1 MDGKHTIDYNKSHIS
16 WYKWSSKWSLG
27 DFFWLETRHFAS
39 CNFNNFFWFRS
50 TLGIVLKPSW
60 IGFLMEDY
68 LMHPHYNNLVHGSTS
83 GWDQSECPTKIRLEV
98 EASPLANKEENY
110 HGYYHG
116 ALRYWSLTPNDLA
129 CHDLGESGKY
139 TKKWIENKFVIDIM
153 GWSFGDFV
161 IGSLKYRELPSLKF
175 LFHPVRVHY
184 IHFKLKYIQSY
195 TLRGVVLLW
204 KS

>member
-16 WYKWSSKWSLG
+16 WYKWSLG

-39 CNFNNFFWFRS
+39 CNFNNFFWFHS
-50 TLGIVLKPSW
+50 TLGIVLKPSR
-60 IGFLMEDY
+60 IGFLIEDY

-83 GWDQSECPTKIRLEV
+83 GWDQSECPTKIRLEI

-116 ALRYWSLTPNDLA
+116 VLRYWSLTPNDLA
-129 CHDLGESGKY
+129 CNDLGESGKY
-139 TKKWIENKFVIDIM
+139 TKKGIGNKFVIDIM
-153 GWSFGDFV
+153 GWSSGDFV

-175 LFHPVRVHY
+175 LFNPVRVHY
-184 IHFKLKYIQSY
+184 THFKLKYIQRSCLTMKTINLY
-195 TLRGVVLLW
+195 GNSTL
-204 KS
+204 